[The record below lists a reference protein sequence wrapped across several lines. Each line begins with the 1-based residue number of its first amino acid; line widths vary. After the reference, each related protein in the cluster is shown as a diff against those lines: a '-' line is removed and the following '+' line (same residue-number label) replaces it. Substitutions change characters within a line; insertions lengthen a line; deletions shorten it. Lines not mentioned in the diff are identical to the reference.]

1 MDIDAQMQYAAP
13 PDRVMAVLS
22 DPAFQEE
29 KCVETGAL
37 SYDVSVTTPG
47 ERVVLDTRRRMP
59 MDSVPDFARSFLGGR
74 LEVHETQ
81 DWGPAAADGSRDGRL
96 TVEIPGAPIR
106 LSGTLAMRPTATG
119 TTVTIDSV
127 LKASIPLFGGKAEQ
141 AAAGPIRAAVAKE
154 EQLAGEWL
162 AR

>member
-1 MDIDAQMQYAAP
+1 VDIDAQMHYAAP

-37 SYDVSVTTPG
+37 SSDVSVTTPG
-47 ERVVLDTRRRMP
+47 DRIVLDTRRRMP
-59 MDSVPDFARSFLGGR
+59 VDAVPDVVRSFLGGR

-96 TVEIPGAPIR
+96 TVQISGAPIH
-106 LSGTLAMRPTATG
+106 LNGTLALRPTSSG
-119 TTVTIDSV
+119 TTVTIESV
-127 LKASIPLFGGKAEQ
+127 LKASIPLFGGRAEQ

-154 EQLAGEWL
+154 EQLAAEWL